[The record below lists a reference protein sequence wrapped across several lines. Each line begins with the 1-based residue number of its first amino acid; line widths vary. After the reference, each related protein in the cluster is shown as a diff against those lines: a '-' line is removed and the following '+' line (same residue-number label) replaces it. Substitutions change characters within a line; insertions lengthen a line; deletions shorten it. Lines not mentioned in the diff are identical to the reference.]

1 MGELGEIIT
10 ELTAIA
16 LIFFDSI
23 SDLVFL
29 LLACFT
35 LRNFF
40 RRLLDFL
47 LDDFEL
53 TLEIVSVALS
63 AKQIVVERILRF
75 VLLLTAQRVVVL
87 MPLLDGFLVVE
98 RDI

>member
-47 LDDFEL
+47 LDDLEL
-53 TLEIVSVALS
+53 TLEIVPVALS
-63 AKQIVVERILRF
+63 AK
-75 VLLLTAQRVVVL
+75 
-87 MPLLDGFLVVE
+87 
-98 RDI
+98 

>member
-1 MGELGEIIT
+1 VGKLVEIIT

-35 LRNFF
+35 LCNFF

-53 TLEIVSVALS
+53 TLEIVPVALS

-87 MPLLDGFLVVE
+87 MPLLDGFFVV
-98 RDI
+98 